1 MPGVA
6 PRVVVNDSMGPINGS
21 ESPTLYVQQVV
32 LRTAVMPWAE
42 DLSLSDAFRGPLF
55 EIFNLLE
62 IIQNYQDAE
71 RYLKMLIVTAI
82 QYVFGLHSD
91 K

>member
-6 PRVVVNDSMGPINGS
+6 PKVVVNDSMGPINGS
-21 ESPTLYVQQVV
+21 ESPALYVQQVV

-62 IIQNYQDAE
+62 IIQNYQDTE
-71 RYLKMLIVTAI
+71 RYI
-82 QYVFGLHSD
+82 
-91 K
+91 